1 MGSFFHPMWPH
12 TLELSVV
19 PPQIAPAALTY
30 LPVSTPLD
38 SMQCIRLSRTTSILW
53 HRIGMEGS
61 RLVTFPAA
69 NIRLFRNFFLFS
81 AHPCSTGLHIF
92 SFTLSFVA
100 FSQGLRLLL
109 LFDFVTVQFSD
120 IYILP
125 YIFDTLFRKPCH
137 LTSHQ
142 VSDRHEVHT
151 CCSIPQCRTFISYTL
166 IKIMNNAGKMMIV
179 ISDS

>member
-100 FSQGLRLLL
+100 FSQGLRLPFYYSTSSLYS
-109 LFDFVTVQFSD
+109 FP
-120 IYILP
+120 IYIYYPTYLIHFLESP
-125 YIFDTLFRKPCH
+125 AISQVTRYLTDTKFILVVQ
-137 LTSHQ
+137 SHN
-142 VSDRHEVHT
+142 VVLS
-151 CCSIPQCRTFISYTL
+151 
-166 IKIMNNAGKMMIV
+166 
-179 ISDS
+179 